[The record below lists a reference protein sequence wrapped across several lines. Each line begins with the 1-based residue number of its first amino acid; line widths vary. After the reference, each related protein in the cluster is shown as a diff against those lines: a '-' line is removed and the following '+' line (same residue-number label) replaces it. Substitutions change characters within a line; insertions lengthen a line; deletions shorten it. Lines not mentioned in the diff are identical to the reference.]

1 MHVFIDTCSSLLIAM
16 MLFLVILSS
25 KYQRPIERKTRLGSY
40 QTSTIDDD
48 DDDDNHTRES
58 EEI

>member
-1 MHVFIDTCSSLLIAM
+1 MHVFIDTRSSFLIAM

-25 KYQRPIERKTRLGSY
+25 KYQRPIERKMRLGSY

-48 DDDDNHTRES
+48 DDNHTRES